1 MTDHWMDWKIK
12 PTQKMINVTP
22 LEPEPNE
29 GADRQE
35 RINHY
40 QSGALGLTTGLLL
53 GWWLL

>member
-1 MTDHWMDWKIK
+1 MIDHWMDWKIK

-29 GADRQE
+29 GTEHQE